1 MGYMGRAELGLM
13 GWSVHM
19 GVQSPCGAGEGWGG
33 KRRSGC
39 QEPASPLL
47 PQFCEEL
54 QGAPEFTPGFQV
66 AEKVCLC
73 TVGRQNPFP
82 SAISELDLYFFSI

>member
-1 MGYMGRAELGLM
+1 
-13 GWSVHM
+13 M
-19 GVQSPCGAGEGWGG
+19 GVQSPDDAGGSWGG

-66 AEKVCLC
+66 AEQACLL
-73 TVGRQNPFP
+73 TVGRQNPLP
-82 SAISELDLYFFSI
+82 LAISELALYLFNI